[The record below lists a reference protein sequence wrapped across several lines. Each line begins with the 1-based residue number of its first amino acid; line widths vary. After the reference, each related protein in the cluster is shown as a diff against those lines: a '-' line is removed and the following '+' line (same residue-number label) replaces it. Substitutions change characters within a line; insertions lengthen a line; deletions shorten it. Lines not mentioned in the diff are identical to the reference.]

1 MRKKK
6 KKMEYT
12 INQVCKKY
20 NLNASTLRYYEKER
34 LLPPIKKNTS
44 NQRVYNDDDLKWLDM
59 IMCMRNTGMTIAY
72 IRNYIDLCK
81 QGNKTLDQRYE
92 ILKKQ
97 KEILLLQ
104 QQELNKHMEMVN
116 YKIDLH
122 ENKLK

>member
-1 MRKKK
+1 
-6 KKMEYT
+6 MEYT
-12 INQVCKKY
+12 ISQVCKKY

-81 QGNKTLDQRYE
+81 QGDKTLDQRYE

-104 QQELNKHMEMVN
+104 QQELNKHIEMVN